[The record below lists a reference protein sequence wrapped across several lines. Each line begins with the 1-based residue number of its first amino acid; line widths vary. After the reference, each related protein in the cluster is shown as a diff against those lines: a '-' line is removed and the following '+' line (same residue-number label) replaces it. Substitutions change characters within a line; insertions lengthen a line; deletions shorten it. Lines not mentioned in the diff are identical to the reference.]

1 SFVLAWATCKV
12 LEPVR
17 LLGAIAITPRM
28 ARALGRAPAKV

>member
-28 ARALGRAPAKV
+28 ARALGRAP